1 MTSSDQG
8 AVELADYRAILWR
21 HKLLVIAC
29 ALLTLGAAYAFTAAQ
44 PREYVADT
52 SVLVEP
58 IVVDPFSQSAGRVD
72 QLVDLDTEAQLVT
85 SVPVAELARTALKTE
100 RSAREL
106 IRHVDVSV
114 PADTQVLVIS
124 FTDDSPGDAQA
135 GADGFANAYL
145 SYRRTQSQNV
155 ATKRL
160 ARLEAD
166 VARLNAALQK
176 VGGQLVAAPADSP
189 DRAFL
194 QSQQQALTNELT
206 DVSGRV
212 SALRALDADP
222 GQIIRAAERPDS
234 PSSPLVP
241 VNLAVGL
248 VAGLL
253 LGVVLAVLR
262 DRLDRRVRDAASVE
276 NGFGLPVL
284 AEIPQAR
291 SGRGR
296 GAKGRATGS
305 AGVLVAPG
313 SSAFEGYRSLRAAL
327 IQEAR
332 PGSAAVS
339 LVGSASPGMRTTSAS
354 VNLAAALVRSSASVV
369 LLRADFGGST
379 DAALGLDEGPGLSD
393 VLLGDSTPGD
403 ALGELPALP
412 QLQVIGLGRSS
423 AAASELLASRQMVEL
438 VATLRRAVDHVV
450 IEGPPV
456 PLGADAAALAA
467 HSDHVVLVVAAGTTT
482 RPEVSDSISAL
493 TRARGRLLGVLL
505 LVRPSSARPAAPA
518 PGQPP
523 ARDRATSSTE
533 G

>member
-44 PREYVADT
+44 PREYVTDT
-52 SVLVEP
+52 SVLVET
-58 IVVDPFSQSAGRVD
+58 IVVDPFSKSARRVD

-85 SVPVAELARTALKTE
+85 SVPVAELARTALKSE

-145 SYRRTQSQNV
+145 SYRRAQSQNV
-155 ATKRL
+155 AAKRL

-212 SALRALDADP
+212 SALRALDPNP
-222 GQIIRAAERPDS
+222 GEIIRAAERPTS

-291 SGRGR
+291 KGR

-305 AGVLVAPG
+305 EGTLVPPG

-332 PGSAAVS
+332 PGQAAVS
-339 LVGSASPGMRTTSAS
+339 LVSSASPGLRTTSAS

-369 LLRADFGGST
+369 LLRADFGGAT

-403 ALGELPALP
+403 ALGELPSLP

-467 HSDHVVLVVAAGTTT
+467 HSDHVVLVVAASATT
-482 RPEVSDSISAL
+482 RSEVRDSVSAL

-505 LVRPSSARPAAPA
+505 LVRPSSRRPAAPA
-518 PGQPP
+518 SGQQP